1 MDVRL
6 VLLVGLGGAIGS
18 MLRYLA
24 TEIIPSN
31 DIPYGT
37 ISVNLVG
44 SMLLGIMFGA
54 IAADVII
61 NQNYVLLFGTGVL
74 GAFTTMS
81 AFAMDTVTLSEDEL
95 SKTVIYITITIFGS
109 IGFAW
114 LGYKLGFSLLS

>member
-18 MLRYLA
+18 ILRYLV

-31 DIPYGT
+31 HIPYGT

-109 IGFAW
+109 IGLAW

>member
-6 VLLVGLGGAIGS
+6 VLLVGLGGATGS

-31 DIPYGT
+31 HIPYGT

-54 IAADVII
+54 VAADVII